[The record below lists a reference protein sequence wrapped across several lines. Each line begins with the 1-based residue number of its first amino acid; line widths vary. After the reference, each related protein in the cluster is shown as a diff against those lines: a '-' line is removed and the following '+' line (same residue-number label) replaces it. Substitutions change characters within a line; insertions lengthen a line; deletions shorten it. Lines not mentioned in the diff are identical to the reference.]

1 MELARGRRTPRT
13 EVRGRNSNG
22 RTSAGRTMPKTQS
35 EEPTVNPDPL
45 LTETEAAK
53 YLGYRP
59 RTLAG
64 WRYRGGGPVFVSTS
78 KTSVRYRL
86 SDLEAWIA
94 SRRRR
99 STSDCGLEMREP
111 GLEGVGRAE

>member
-1 MELARGRRTPRT
+1 MSPGRDPRATLTARGGSANGGAPLSRTT
-13 EVRGRNSNG
+13 A
-22 RTSAGRTMPKTQS
+22 SAGDGKPK
-35 EEPTVNPDPL
+35 PLNPDPL

-53 YLGYRP
+53 YLGYQH

-64 WRYRGGGPVFVSTS
+64 WRYRGGGPVFIATS

-94 SRRRR
+94 ARRRR
-99 STSDCGLEMREP
+99 STSDP
-111 GLEGVGRAE
+111 GPQS

>member
-1 MELARGRRTPRT
+1 MTDERDQAPIQAIRGRSR
-13 EVRGRNSNG
+13 VGSAA
-22 RTSAGRTMPKTQS
+22 AGRRAPYRG
-35 EEPTVNPDPL
+35 EGDPTSFNPDPL
-45 LTETEAAK
+45 LTEVEAAK

-64 WRYRGGGPVFVSTS
+64 WRYRGGGPVFIAGN

-86 SDLEAWIA
+86 SDLEAWIT

-99 STSDCGLEMREP
+99 STSDHGAGPE
-111 GLEGVGRAE
+111 